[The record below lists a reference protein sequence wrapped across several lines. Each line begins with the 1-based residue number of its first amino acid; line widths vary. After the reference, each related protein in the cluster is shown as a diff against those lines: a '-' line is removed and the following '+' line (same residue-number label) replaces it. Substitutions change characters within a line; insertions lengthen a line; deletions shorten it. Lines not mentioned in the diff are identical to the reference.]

1 MFAPFV
7 FTFHLLTLLQET
19 AQGLPAGTVRIVNT
33 ASDGASTAAKSGI
46 PLDDPTVGSDSSRFQ
61 AYGQSKVGVILL
73 TRQLARRYP
82 AILSLGPHPGH
93 IQSNLTRELKLP
105 SPVMWILN
113 VSCPGR
119 REDETCCAG
128 LCMELTSSNPTPF
141 VQRTVFKAVKY
152 GALTPLFAGTG
163 SISMGK
169 NGSFLVPLASVQ
181 GIITHLY
188 AATDCLSRKFESK
201 LPHPQCSD
209 DEFGERV
216 WEWNMAAMRK
226 AGAD

>member
-7 FTFHLLTLLQET
+7 FTFNLLTLLQDT
-19 AQGLPAGTVRIVNT
+19 AQGLTAGTVRIVNT
-33 ASDGASTAAKSGI
+33 TSDGASAAAKSGI
-46 PLDDPTVGSDSSRFQ
+46 PLDDPMVGRDSSRFQ

-93 IQSNLTRELKLP
+93 IQSNLTRELEIP

-119 REDETCCAG
+119 REDGTCCAG
-128 LCMELTSSNPTPF
+128 LCMGSTSSNLTPF
-141 VQRTVFKAVKY
+141 LQRTVFKAVEY

-163 SISMGK
+163 SISMGR
-169 NGSFLVPLASVQ
+169 NGSFLIPLASVQ
-181 GIITHLY
+181 GITHLC

-201 LPHPQCSD
+201 PPHPQCSD
-209 DEFGERV
+209 DEFGEKI

-226 AGAD
+226 SGTD